1 MGTPTLK
8 LIYDRRHRAS
18 NTKEGAIELRI
29 TYNRIQKHATT
40 GVRVL
45 PRQWR
50 NGTIV
55 NRIDAAELQQALD
68 LFVSQARK
76 IINEHIAAGTLDMQ
90 TIVAVIGGKEKQM
103 ATANVKQE
111 RLLVDYF
118 KDRSAIRKYGRTE
131 DSQARYDRFI
141 RWFEN
146 WGGMV
151 VFEDINEINILKM
164 DEVLVRRGL
173 KPYSIWNNYHRF
185 LNSFIIDAIDEGLMH
200 KNPYKGIHINRDQ
213 TADALNKYLT
223 VEEFKRI
230 EALNPPTDYLRH
242 AHDLFVFQT
251 YTGLS
256 YIDLEA
262 FDPSKIKEVK
272 GKPIYVG
279 RRGKTN
285 QEFTFLL
292 LQPAQDVLARNGGRL
307 PMMSN
312 QKYNEY
318 IKMLAVMAGVNKPVS
333 SHWAR
338 HTCATMLLN
347 NGVGME
353 VVSKVLGHSSTKIT
367 REVYA
372 KLLDETVADAMA
384 GVEVK
389 LFTKSSKK

>member
-18 NTKEGAIELRI
+18 STKEGAIELRI

-55 NRIDAAELQQALD
+55 NRLDAAELQQTLD
-68 LFVSQARK
+68 LFVAHARK

-103 ATANVKQE
+103 AVANVKHE

-118 KDRSAIRKYGRTE
+118 KERAAIRKYGRTE

-141 RWFEN
+141 KWFES

-151 VFEDINEINILKM
+151 TFDDINELNILKM

-185 LNSFIIDAIDEGLMH
+185 LNSFIIDAIDEGLIR
-200 KNPYKGIHINRDQ
+200 KNPYKGIHINRDP
-213 TADALNKYLT
+213 TAEALNKYLT
-223 VEEFKRI
+223 VEEFERI
-230 EALNPPTDYLRH
+230 RDMQLPSNYLRH
-242 AHDLFVFQT
+242 ARDLFVFQT

-262 FDPSKIKEVK
+262 FDATMIREVK
-272 GKPIYVG
+272 GKPVYAG

-285 QEFTFLL
+285 QQFTFLL
-292 LQPAQDVLARNGGRL
+292 MQPAMEVLRRYDMKL
-307 PMMSN
+307 PMISN
-312 QKYNEY
+312 QKYNNY
-318 IKMLAVMAGVNKPVS
+318 IKMVAVMAGVNKPVS

-347 NGVGME
+347 SGVGME
-353 VVSKVLGHSSTKIT
+353 IVSKVLGHSSTKIT

-384 GVEVK
+384 GVEAR
-389 LFTKSSKK
+389 LQ

>member
-1 MGTPTLK
+1 MGTPVFK
-8 LIYDRRHRAS
+8 LIFDRRHRAS

-29 TYNRIQKHATT
+29 TYNRIQRFATT

-45 PRQWR
+45 PKQWKD
-50 NGTIV
+50 GFIV
-55 NRIDAAELQQALD
+55 NRTDAFELQQTLD
-68 LFVSQARK
+68 LFVTKARR
-76 IINEHIAAGTLDMQ
+76 IINELLESGTLDMQ
-90 TIVAVIGGKEKQM
+90 TVVAVIGGKEKQQ
-103 ATANVKQE
+103 ASENVPNKM
-111 RLLVDYF
+111 LLVDYF
-118 KDRSAIRKYGRTE
+118 RERATIRKYGRTE

-141 RWFEN
+141 DWFER

-151 VFEDINEINILKM
+151 TFNDVTEVNILKM
-164 DEVLVRRGL
+164 DECLLARKL

-185 LNSFIIDAIDEGLMH
+185 LNSFIIDAMNEGLLH
-200 KNPYKGIHINRDQ
+200 KNPYKGIHINRDP
-213 TADALNKYLT
+213 TAEALNKYLT
-223 VEEFKRI
+223 IEEFERI
-230 EALNPPTDYLRH
+230 RDIQLPSDYLRH
-242 AHDLFVFQT
+242 ARDLFVFQT

-262 FDPSKIKEVK
+262 FDATQIREVR
-272 GKPIYVG
+272 GRPVYAG
-279 RRGKTN
+279 RRGKTS

-292 LQPAQDVLARNGGRL
+292 MQPAMEVLKRYSMKL

-312 QKYNEY
+312 QKYNNY
-318 IKMLAVMAGVNKPVS
+318 IKMVAVMAGVNKPVS

-372 KLLDETVADAMA
+372 KLLDETVAEAMA
-384 GVEVK
+384 VVEAK
-389 LFTKSSKK
+389 L